1 MEILIVTQPVNDD
14 DLWIS
19 LVIVVVMVIVVA
31 NDDNADL
38 WTFDCT
44 NEARPFAG
52 TVLSMIIFVI
62 FWLTLFQERSWIAN
76 KLKTLVLVPAF
87 EEAWQF

>member
-1 MEILIVTQPVNDD
+1 MIVA
-14 DLWIS
+14 
-19 LVIVVVMVIVVA
+19 VMVIVVA

-62 FWLTLFQERSWIAN
+62 FWLMLFQKRS
-76 KLKTLVLVPAF
+76 
-87 EEAWQF
+87 

>member
-1 MEILIVTQPVNDD
+1 M
-14 DLWIS
+14 
-19 LVIVVVMVIVVA
+19 IVVVMVIVVA

-62 FWLTLFQERSWIAN
+62 FWLMLFQERSCIAH

-87 EEAWQF
+87 EEA